1 MLHKK
6 SNEIT
11 FAISLLRP
19 NFLGSHHFQDTLLGI
34 KESAGDEPLSEPSV
48 LGNYRKRVEYYLKQH
63 DDIPAVQKLRNNE
76 PLQQEDMDDL
86 QQLLWKR
93 LGTEDQYHNE
103 VQNQLLGAF
112 VRSIVGM
119 DKTSLNRAF
128 AKYIHQE
135 NLNENQIYFVKQ
147 LIDYLAVNGMLK
159 DAGLLMKPPFSNR
172 GNIAA
177 LFGNDREIWSGIQL
191 AIKEINRNVNVVSY

>member
-1 MLHKK
+1 M
-6 SNEIT
+6 
-11 FAISLLRP
+11 P
-19 NFLGSHHFQDTLLGI
+19 
-34 KESAGDEPLSEPSV
+34 EPSV

-103 VQNQLLGAF
+103 VQNQPLGAF

-128 AKYIHQE
+128 AKYIH
-135 NLNENQIYFVKQ
+135 
-147 LIDYLAVNGMLK
+147 
-159 DAGLLMKPPFSNR
+159 
-172 GNIAA
+172 
-177 LFGNDREIWSGIQL
+177 
-191 AIKEINRNVNVVSY
+191 